1 MAFTITNL
9 YEMIGAPMV
18 AMIQGE
24 TLAAQA
30 TAEFIET
37 VGFVA
42 SSNPQADEFGKLRMV
57 TFSYQ
62 KQDINGQAEI
72 VEMQLPVL
80 SLIPIPLLHIAEAE
94 IEFGVKITDVV
105 QINSKSQFK
114 SSQNNNYPLNV
125 GLSNIQGAITTPLK
139 FETQTNTDVQMN
151 VKVKVAQADIPEGLK
166 QLFRIFDVSM
176 QASAP
181 APIQSSTGN
190 GGGTSS
196 TNNGGNSTV

>member
-114 SSQNNNYPLNV
+114 SAQNNNYPLNV

-176 QASAP
+176 QASTP
-181 APIQSSTGN
+181 TPVQSSTGN
-190 GGGTSS
+190 GGATSS

>member
-1 MAFTITNL
+1 MPITITNL
-9 YEMIGAPMV
+9 YEMIAAPMV

-42 SSNPQADEFGKLRMV
+42 NATPQADEFGKLRMV

-62 KQDINGQAEI
+62 KQDINGQAEV

-80 SLIPIPLLHIAEAE
+80 SLIPIPLLHISEGE
-94 IEFGVKITDVV
+94 IEFGVRITDVV
-105 QINSKSQFK
+105 QINSGSQLKSA
-114 SSQNNNYPLNV
+114 QNNNYPLNLP
-125 GLSNIQGAITTPLK
+125 LSNIQGAITTPLK

-151 VKVKVAQADIPEGLK
+151 VKVKIAQADVPEGLK
-166 QLFRIFDVSM
+166 QLFRVFDVSM
-176 QASAP
+176 QASLATP
-181 APIQSSTGN
+181 VQNPTGN
-190 GGGTSS
+190 GNTSG
-196 TNNGGNSTV
+196 NNSGNNSTV